1 MRLSNFRYTLPKTR
15 IADHPV
21 EPRDSCKMMV
31 LNRRKKEIEHKKFED
46 IASYFKKGD
55 LLILNNSKVFPAKI
69 FGQKEKTDAKIEV
82 FLLRVLNREA
92 GLWDVLVDPARKVR
106 VGNKIYFEED
116 VVAEVVD
123 NTTSRGRTMRFLNP
137 ETDVFSLVDRIGNVP
152 LPPYF
157 TRKSKETDKE
167 NYQTV
172 YASQTGAVVAPMA
185 GMHFTMPLLQKIQK
199 LGVKILPITLH
210 PSLSTFNAIEVEDV
224 SKHKMDS
231 EYFNIPYQTAMEINE
246 TKIKKS
252 GRVIAVGTTTC
263 RVLEANA
270 TVDGKIKFG
279 QGWTD
284 KFIYPPYQFKVTDA
298 LITNFQQPETTLLM
312 AVSAFTEHR
321 FLMDS
326 YKTALKNDYRFL
338 AYGDAMF
345 IH

>member
-1 MRLSNFRYTLPKTR
+1 MRLSNFRYTLPKSK
-15 IADHPV
+15 IAEEPSV
-21 EPRDSCKMMV
+21 PRDQCKMMV
-31 LNRRKKEIEHKKFED
+31 LNRRKKDIEHKVFED

-55 LLILNNSKVFPAKI
+55 LLVLNNSRVFPAKI

-82 FLLRVLNREA
+82 FLLRVLNKEA

-123 NTTSRGRTMRFLNP
+123 NTTSRGRTIRFLNP
-137 ETDVFSLVDRIGNVP
+137 DIDVFSLVERIGTIP

-157 TRKSKETDKE
+157 TRSPISSDKE

-185 GMHFTMPLLQKIQK
+185 GLHFTMPLLQKIQK

-246 TKIKKS
+246 TKLNKS

-279 QGWTD
+279 RGWTD

-298 LITNFQQPETTLLM
+298 LVTIFQLPETTLLM
-312 AVSAFTEHR
+312 AVSAFAEHR
-321 FLMDS
+321 LLMEA
-326 YKTALKNDYRFL
+326 YKLALKEDYRFL

-345 IH
+345 IY

>member
-1 MRLSNFRYTLPKTR
+1 MRLSNFRYTLPKSK
-15 IADHPV
+15 IA
-21 EPRDSCKMMV
+21 EETSTPRDKCKMMV
-31 LNRRKKEIEHKKFED
+31 LNRRKKDIEHKVFED

-55 LLILNNSKVFPAKI
+55 LLVLNNSRVFPAKI

-82 FLLRVLNREA
+82 FLLRVLNKEA

-106 VGNKIYFEED
+106 VGNKIYFDED

-123 NTTSRGRTMRFLNP
+123 NTTSRGRTIRFLNP
-137 ETDVFSLVDRIGNVP
+137 DINVFSLVERIGTIP

-157 TRKSKETDKE
+157 TRQPIASDKE

-185 GMHFTMPLLQKIQK
+185 GLHFTMPLLQKIQK
-199 LGVKILPITLH
+199 IGVKILPITLH

-231 EYFNIPYQTAMEINE
+231 EYFNIPYQTAMEIND
-246 TKIKKS
+246 TKVNKT
-252 GRVIAVGTTTC
+252 GRIIAVGTTTC

-279 QGWTD
+279 RGWTD

-298 LITNFQQPETTLLM
+298 LVTNFQLPETTLLM
-312 AVSAFTEHR
+312 AVSAFAEHR
-321 FLMDS
+321 LLMEA
-326 YKTALKNDYRFL
+326 YKSALKEDYRFL

>member
-1 MRLSNFRYTLPKTR
+1 MRLSNFRYTLPKAK
-15 IADHPV
+15 IADEPV
-21 EPRDSCKMMV
+21 SPRDKCKMMV
-31 LNRRKKEIEHKKFED
+31 LNRRKKDIEHKLFED
-46 IASYFKKGD
+46 IVSYFKKGD
-55 LLILNNSKVFPAKI
+55 LLVLNNSRVFPAKI

-82 FLLRVLNREA
+82 FLLRVLNKEA

-123 NTTSRGRTMRFLNP
+123 NTTSRGRTIRFLNP
-137 ETDVFSLVDRIGNVP
+137 DIDVFNLVERIGNIP

-157 TRKSKETDKE
+157 TRPARESDRE

-185 GMHFTMPLLQKIQK
+185 GLHFTMPLLQKIQK

-231 EYFNIPYQTAMEINE
+231 EYFNIPYPTAMEINE
-246 TKIKKS
+246 TKVNKT

-279 QGWTD
+279 RGWTD

-312 AVSAFTEHR
+312 TVSAFAEHR
-321 FLMDS
+321 LLMEA
-326 YKTALKNDYRFL
+326 YKTGLKGDYMFL
-338 AYGDAMF
+338 AYGDTMF
-345 IH
+345 IY

>member
-1 MRLSNFRYTLPKTR
+1 MRLSNFRYTLPKTK
-15 IADHPV
+15 IADQPT
-21 EPRDSCKMMV
+21 EPRDKCRLMV
-31 LNRRKKEIEHKKFED
+31 LNRRKKDIEHKVFDD
-46 IASYFKKGD
+46 IVSYFKKGD
-55 LLILNNSKVFPAKI
+55 LLILNNSRVFPAKI

-82 FLLRVLNREA
+82 FLLRVLNKEA

-123 NTTSRGRTMRFLNP
+123 NTTSRGRTIRFLNP
-137 ETDVFSLVDRIGNVP
+137 EIDVFSLVERIGNIP

-157 TRKSKETDKE
+157 TRVPVPSDKE

-172 YASQTGAVVAPMA
+172 YANQTGAVVAPMA
-185 GMHFTMPLLQKIQK
+185 GLHFTMPLLQKIQK
-199 LGVKILPITLH
+199 IGVKILPITLH

-246 TKIKKS
+246 TKINKT
-252 GRVIAVGTTTC
+252 GRIIAVGTTTC

-279 QGWTD
+279 RGWTD

-298 LITNFQQPETTLLM
+298 LLTNFQQPETTLLM
-312 AVSAFTEHR
+312 AVSAFAEHR
-321 FLMDS
+321 LLMEA
-326 YKTALKNDYRFL
+326 YKTALKGDYQFL

>member
-31 LNRRKKEIEHKKFED
+31 LNRRKKEIEHKTFED

-116 VVAEVVD
+116 VVAKWSTIPPHAVAPSGSSIPKPMCSAWSTE
-123 NTTSRGRTMRFLNP
+123 SAMFP
-137 ETDVFSLVDRIGNVP
+137 S
-152 LPPYF
+152 PYF
-157 TRKSKETDKE
+157 TRKSKEADKE

-172 YASQTGAVVAPMA
+172 YASQTGAVVAQWQGCISPC
-185 GMHFTMPLLQKIQK
+185 P
-199 LGVKILPITLH
+199 H
-210 PSLSTFNAIEVEDV
+210 PENPETRRQDSSHYSSPKLSTFHAIEVEDV

-231 EYFNIPYQTAMEINE
+231 EYFNIPTRPPWRSTRQ
-246 TKIKKS
+246 KSKKN

-298 LITNFQQPETTLLM
+298 LVTNFQQPETTLLM
-312 AVSAFTEHR
+312 VVSAFAEHR

-326 YKTALKNDYRFL
+326 YKTALKSDYRFL

>member
-116 VVAEVVD
+116 VVAEVID
-123 NTTSRGRTMRFLNP
+123 NTTSRGRTIRFLNP

>member
-1 MRLSNFRYTLPKTR
+1 MRLSNFRYTLPKTK
-15 IADHPV
+15 IAD
-21 EPRDSCKMMV
+21 ELASPREKCKMMV
-31 LNRRKKEIEHKKFED
+31 LNRRRKDFEHKVFDD
-46 IASYFKKGD
+46 IVSYFKKGD
-55 LLILNNSKVFPAKI
+55 LLVLNNSRVFPAKI

-82 FLLRVLNREA
+82 FLLRVLNKEA

-123 NTTSRGRTMRFLNP
+123 NTTSRGRTIRFLNP
-137 ETDVFSLVDRIGNVP
+137 DIDVFSLVERIGSIP

-157 TRKSKETDKE
+157 TRPPRETDKE

-172 YASQTGAVVAPMA
+172 YASETGAVVAPMA
-185 GMHFTMPLLQKIQK
+185 GLHFTMPILQKIQK
-199 LGVKILPITLH
+199 IGVKILPITLH
-210 PSLSTFNAIEVEDV
+210 PSLSTFSAIEVEDV

-246 TKIKKS
+246 TKVNKT
-252 GRVIAVGTTTC
+252 GRVFAVGTTTL

-279 QGWTD
+279 RGWTD
-284 KFIYPPYQFKVTDA
+284 KFIYPPYQFKVVDA
-298 LITNFQQPETTLLM
+298 LLTNFQQPETTLLM
-312 AVSAFTEHR
+312 AVSAFAEHR
-321 FLMDS
+321 LLMEA
-326 YKTALKNDYRFL
+326 YKAALKEDYLFL

>member
-1 MRLSNFRYTLPKTR
+1 MRLSNFRYTLPKSK
-15 IADHPV
+15 IAEEPCI
-21 EPRDSCKMMV
+21 PRDQCKMMV
-31 LNRRKKEIEHKKFED
+31 LNRRKKDIEHKVFED

-55 LLILNNSKVFPAKI
+55 LLVLNNSRVFPAKI

-123 NTTSRGRTMRFLNP
+123 NTTSRGRTIRFLNP
-137 ETDVFSLVDRIGNVP
+137 DIDVFSLVERIGTIP

-157 TRKSKETDKE
+157 TRSPIASDKE

-185 GMHFTMPLLQKIQK
+185 GLHFTMPLLQKIQK

-246 TKIKKS
+246 TKLNKT

-279 QGWTD
+279 RGWTD

-298 LITNFQQPETTLLM
+298 LVTNFQLPETTLLM
-312 AVSAFTEHR
+312 AVSAFAEHR
-321 FLMDS
+321 LLMEA
-326 YKTALKNDYRFL
+326 YKIALKEDYRFL

-345 IH
+345 IY

>member
-1 MRLSNFRYTLPKTR
+1 MRLSNFRYTLPKTK
-15 IADHPV
+15 IAD
-21 EPRDSCKMMV
+21 EPSSPREKCKMMV
-31 LNRRKKEIEHKKFED
+31 LNRRKKDIEHKSFED
-46 IASYFKKGD
+46 IVSYFKKGD
-55 LLILNNSKVFPAKI
+55 LLVLNNSKVFPAKI

-82 FLLRVLNREA
+82 FLLRVLNKEA

-106 VGNKIYFEED
+106 VGNKIYFDED

-123 NTTSRGRTMRFLNP
+123 NTTSRGRTIRFLNP
-137 ETDVFSLVDRIGNVP
+137 DIDVFSLVDRIGNIP

-157 TRKSKETDKE
+157 TRPPRESDRED
-167 NYQTV
+167 YQTV
-172 YASQTGAVVAPMA
+172 YASETGSVVAPMA
-185 GMHFTMPLLQKIQK
+185 GLHFTMPILEKIK
-199 LGVKILPITLH
+199 KIGVKILPITLH

-246 TKIKKS
+246 TKVNKS
-252 GRVIAVGTTTC
+252 GRIIAVGTTTC

-279 QGWTD
+279 KGWTD
-284 KFIYPPYQFKVTDA
+284 KFIYPPYQFKVVDA
-298 LITNFQQPETTLLM
+298 LLTNFQQPETTLLM
-312 AVSAFTEHR
+312 TVSAFAEHR
-321 FLMDS
+321 LLMEA
-326 YKTALKNDYRFL
+326 YKSALKEDYQFL

>member
-1 MRLSNFRYTLPKTR
+1 
-15 IADHPV
+15 
-21 EPRDSCKMMV
+21 
-31 LNRRKKEIEHKKFED
+31 
-46 IASYFKKGD
+46 
-55 LLILNNSKVFPAKI
+55 
-69 FGQKEKTDAKIEV
+69 
-82 FLLRVLNREA
+82 
-92 GLWDVLVDPARKVR
+92 
-106 VGNKIYFEED
+106 
-116 VVAEVVD
+116 VVD
-123 NTTSRGRTMRFLNP
+123 NTTSRGRTIRFLNP
-137 ETDVFSLVDRIGNVP
+137 DIDVFSLVERIGTIP

-157 TRKSKETDKE
+157 TRDARESDKE

-185 GMHFTMPLLQKIQK
+185 GLHFTMPLLQKIQK
-199 LGVKILPITLH
+199 MGVKILPITLH

-246 TKIKKS
+246 TKINKT

-279 QGWTD
+279 RGWTD

-312 AVSAFTEHR
+312 AVSAFAEHR
-321 FLMDS
+321 LLMDA
-326 YKTALKNDYRFL
+326 YKTALKGDYQFL

-345 IH
+345 IY

>member
-1 MRLSNFRYTLPKTR
+1 MRLSNFRYTLPKTK
-15 IADHPV
+15 IADHPA

-31 LNRRKKEIEHKKFED
+31 LNRRKKDIEHKVFED

-55 LLILNNSKVFPAKI
+55 LLILNNSRVFPAKI

-106 VGNKIYFEED
+106 VGNKIYFDED

-123 NTTSRGRTMRFLNP
+123 NTTSRGRTIRFLNP
-137 ETDVFSLVDRIGNVP
+137 EIDVFSLVDRIGNVP

-157 TRKSKETDKE
+157 TRKSKESDKE

-172 YASQTGAVVAPMA
+172 YANQTGSVVAPMA
-185 GMHFTMPLLQKIQK
+185 GLHFTMPLLQKIQK
-199 LGVKILPITLH
+199 IGVKVLPITLH

-246 TKIKKS
+246 TKMKKT

-298 LITNFQQPETTLLM
+298 LVTNFQQPETTLLM
-312 AVSAFTEHR
+312 VVSAFAEHR
-321 FLMDS
+321 LLMDA
-326 YKTALKNDYRFL
+326 YKVALKSDYKFL

>member
-123 NTTSRGRTMRFLNP
+123 NTTSRGRTIRFLNP

>member
-246 TKIKKS
+246 TKIQKKRTGHCS
-252 GRVIAVGTTTC
+252 RHHHLPG
-263 RVLEANA
+263 
-270 TVDGKIKFG
+270 
-279 QGWTD
+279 
-284 KFIYPPYQFKVTDA
+284 
-298 LITNFQQPETTLLM
+298 
-312 AVSAFTEHR
+312 S
-321 FLMDS
+321 
-326 YKTALKNDYRFL
+326 
-338 AYGDAMF
+338 
-345 IH
+345 

>member
-116 VVAEVVD
+116 VVAEVID

>member
-15 IADHPV
+15 IADHPA

-31 LNRRKKEIEHKKFED
+31 LNRRKKDIEHKVFED
-46 IASYFKKGD
+46 IASYFRKGD
-55 LLILNNSKVFPAKI
+55 LLILNNSRVFPAKI

-106 VGNKIYFEED
+106 VGNKIYFDED

-123 NTTSRGRTMRFLNP
+123 NTTSRGRTIRFLNP
-137 ETDVFSLVDRIGNVP
+137 EIDVFSLVDRIGTVP

-157 TRKSKETDKE
+157 TRKAKDADKE

-172 YASQTGAVVAPMA
+172 YASQTGSVVAPMA
-185 GMHFTMPLLQKIQK
+185 GMHFTMPLLEKIK
-199 LGVKILPITLH
+199 KMGVKILPITLH
-210 PSLSTFNAIEVEDV
+210 PSLSTFSAIEVEDV

-298 LITNFQQPETTLLM
+298 LLTNFQQPETTLLM
-312 AVSAFTEHR
+312 VVSAFAEHR
-321 FLMDS
+321 LLMDA
-326 YKTALKNDYRFL
+326 YKVALKNDYKFL

>member
-1 MRLSNFRYTLPKTR
+1 MRLSNFRFNLPKTR
-15 IADHPV
+15 IADRP
-21 EPRDSCKMMV
+21 EENREDCKLMV
-31 LNRRKKEIEHKKFED
+31 LNRRKKDIDHKAFSD
-46 IASYFKKGD
+46 IVSYFKKGD
-55 LLILNNSKVFPAKI
+55 LLVLNNSRVFPAKI

-82 FLLRVLNREA
+82 FLLRELNKEA

-106 VGNKIYFEED
+106 VGNKIYFQDD

-123 NTTSRGRTMRFLNP
+123 NTTSRGRTIRFLNP
-137 ETDVFSLVDRIGNVP
+137 EIDVFDLVEKIGTVP

-157 TRKSKETDKE
+157 SRKPDDADRQD
-167 NYQTV
+167 YQTV

-185 GMHFTMPLLQKIQK
+185 GLHFTMPILEEIKK
-199 LGVKILPITLH
+199 KGVKILQVTLH
-210 PSLSTFNAIEVEDV
+210 PSLSSFNAIEVEDV

-246 TKIKKS
+246 TKLNKS

-270 TVDGKIKFG
+270 TVEGKIKFG

-284 KFIYPPYQFKVTDA
+284 KFIYPPYQFKVTDG
-298 LITNFQQPETTLLM
+298 LIANFQQPETTLLM
-312 AVSAFTEHR
+312 MVSAFAEYR
-321 FLMDS
+321 LLMDA
-326 YKTALKNDYRFL
+326 YKIALKKDYRFL

>member
-1 MRLSNFRYTLPKTR
+1 MRLSNFRYTLPRTK
-15 IADHPV
+15 IAD
-21 EPRDSCKMMV
+21 ELASPRDKCRLMV
-31 LNRRKKEIEHKKFED
+31 LNRRKKEIEHKVFDD
-46 IASYFKKGD
+46 ITSYLKKGD
-55 LLILNNSKVFPAKI
+55 LLILNNSRVFPAKI

-123 NTTSRGRTMRFLNP
+123 NTTSRGRTIRFLNP
-137 ETDVFSLVDRIGNVP
+137 DIDVFSLVERIGTVP

-157 TRKSKETDKE
+157 SRTARDADKE

-185 GMHFTMPLLQKIQK
+185 GLHFTMPLLQKIQK
-199 LGVKILPITLH
+199 MGVKILPITLH

-246 TKIKKS
+246 TKMHKS

-279 QGWTD
+279 RGWTD

-298 LITNFQQPETTLLM
+298 LLTNFQQPETTLLM
-312 AVSAFTEHR
+312 AVSAFAEHR
-321 FLMDS
+321 LLMEA
-326 YKTALKNDYRFL
+326 YKTALKGDYQFL

-345 IH
+345 IY

>member
-1 MRLSNFRYTLPKTR
+1 MRLSNFRYTLPKTKV
-15 IADHPV
+15 ADQPTS
-21 EPRDSCKMMV
+21 PRDKCKLMV
-31 LNRRKKEIEHKKFED
+31 LNRRKKDIEHKVFDE
-46 IASYFKKGD
+46 ITSYFKKGD
-55 LLILNNSKVFPAKI
+55 LLILNNSRVFPAKI

-82 FLLRVLNREA
+82 FLLRVLNKEA

-106 VGNKIYFEED
+106 VGNKIYFDED

-123 NTTSRGRTMRFLNP
+123 NTTSRGRTIRFLNP
-137 ETDVFSLVDRIGNVP
+137 EIDVFSLVERIGSIP

-157 TRKSKETDKE
+157 TRPPEASDKE

-185 GMHFTMPLLQKIQK
+185 GLHFTMPLLEKIK
-199 LGVKILPITLH
+199 KMGVKILPITLH

-231 EYFNIPYQTAMEINE
+231 EYFNIPYQTAMEINDA
-246 TKIKKS
+246 KINKT
-252 GRVIAVGTTTC
+252 GRIIAVGTTTC

-279 QGWTD
+279 RGWTD

-298 LITNFQQPETTLLM
+298 LVTNFQLPETTLLM
-312 AVSAFTEHR
+312 AVSAFAEHR
-321 FLMDS
+321 LLMDA
-326 YKTALKNDYRFL
+326 YKVALKGDYQFL

>member
-1 MRLSNFRYTLPKTR
+1 MRLSNFRYTLPKTK

-21 EPRDSCKMMV
+21 SPRDSCKLMV
-31 LNRRKKEIEHKKFED
+31 LNRRKKEIEHKVFED
-46 IASYFKKGD
+46 IVSYFKKGD
-55 LLILNNSKVFPAKI
+55 LLVVNNSRVFPAKI

-82 FLLRVLNREA
+82 FLLRVLNKDA

-106 VGNKIYFEED
+106 VGNKIYFDED

-123 NTTSRGRTMRFLNP
+123 NTTSRGRTIRFLNP
-137 ETDVFSLVDRIGNVP
+137 EIDVFSLVKRIGHVP

-157 TRKSKETDKE
+157 TRKPKETDKE

-185 GMHFTMPLLQKIQK
+185 GLHFTMPLLQKIQK
-199 LGVKILPITLH
+199 IGVKILPVTLH

-246 TKIKKS
+246 TKINKT

-279 QGWTD
+279 RGWTD

-298 LITNFQQPETTLLM
+298 LLTNFQQPETTLLM
-312 AVSAFTEHR
+312 VVSAFAEHR
-321 FLMDS
+321 LLMEA
-326 YKTALKNDYRFL
+326 YKTAMKSDYQFL

>member
-152 LPPYF
+152 LPPI
-157 TRKSKETDKE
+157 SPG
-167 NYQTV
+167 N
-172 YASQTGAVVAPMA
+172 
-185 GMHFTMPLLQKIQK
+185 QKKRTKRTIR
-199 LGVKILPITLH
+199 
-210 PSLSTFNAIEVEDV
+210 PSTPARQAQL
-224 SKHKMDS
+224 
-231 EYFNIPYQTAMEINE
+231 
-246 TKIKKS
+246 
-252 GRVIAVGTTTC
+252 
-263 RVLEANA
+263 
-270 TVDGKIKFG
+270 
-279 QGWTD
+279 
-284 KFIYPPYQFKVTDA
+284 
-298 LITNFQQPETTLLM
+298 
-312 AVSAFTEHR
+312 
-321 FLMDS
+321 
-326 YKTALKNDYRFL
+326 
-338 AYGDAMF
+338 
-345 IH
+345 

>member
-1 MRLSNFRYTLPKTR
+1 MRLSNFRYTLPKTK
-15 IADHPV
+15 IADHPA

-31 LNRRKKEIEHKKFED
+31 LNRRKKDIEHKVFED

-55 LLILNNSKVFPAKI
+55 LLILNNSRVFPAKI

-106 VGNKIYFEED
+106 VGNKIYFDED

-123 NTTSRGRTMRFLNP
+123 NTTSRGRTIRFLNP
-137 ETDVFSLVDRIGNVP
+137 EIDVFSLVDRIGNVP

-157 TRKSKETDKE
+157 TRKSKDSDKE

-172 YASQTGAVVAPMA
+172 YANQTGSVVAPMA
-185 GMHFTMPLLQKIQK
+185 GLHFTMPLLQKIQK
-199 LGVKILPITLH
+199 IGVKVLPITLH

-246 TKIKKS
+246 TKMKKT

-298 LITNFQQPETTLLM
+298 LVTNFQQPETTLLM
-312 AVSAFTEHR
+312 VVSAFAEHR
-321 FLMDS
+321 LLMDA
-326 YKTALKNDYRFL
+326 YKVALKSDYKFL

>member
-1 MRLSNFRYTLPKTR
+1 
-15 IADHPV
+15 
-21 EPRDSCKMMV
+21 
-31 LNRRKKEIEHKKFED
+31 
-46 IASYFKKGD
+46 
-55 LLILNNSKVFPAKI
+55 
-69 FGQKEKTDAKIEV
+69 
-82 FLLRVLNREA
+82 
-92 GLWDVLVDPARKVR
+92 LWDVLVDPARKVR

-123 NTTSRGRTMRFLNP
+123 NTTSRGRTIRFLNP
-137 ETDVFSLVDRIGNVP
+137 DIDVFSLVERIGTIP

-157 TRKSKETDKE
+157 TRSPIESDRE

-185 GMHFTMPLLQKIQK
+185 GLHFTMPLLQKIQK
-199 LGVKILPITLH
+199 IGVKILPITLH

-246 TKIKKS
+246 TKINKT

-279 QGWTD
+279 RGWTD

-298 LITNFQQPETTLLM
+298 LVTNFQLPETTLLM
-312 AVSAFTEHR
+312 AVSAFAEHR
-321 FLMDS
+321 LLMDA
-326 YKTALKNDYRFL
+326 YKTALKEDYRFL

>member
-1 MRLSNFRYTLPKTR
+1 MRLSNFRYTLPKSK
-15 IADHPV
+15 IAEEPSV
-21 EPRDSCKMMV
+21 PRDQCKMMV
-31 LNRRKKEIEHKKFED
+31 LNRRKKDIEHKVFED

-55 LLILNNSKVFPAKI
+55 LLVLNNSRVFPAKI

-82 FLLRVLNREA
+82 FLLRVLNKEA

-123 NTTSRGRTMRFLNP
+123 NTTSRGRTIRFLNP
-137 ETDVFSLVDRIGNVP
+137 DIDVFSLVERIGTIP

-157 TRKSKETDKE
+157 TRSPIGSDKE

-185 GMHFTMPLLQKIQK
+185 GLHFTMPLLQKIQK

-231 EYFNIPYQTAMEINE
+231 EYFNIPYQTAMEINDAKLNK
-246 TKIKKS
+246 T
-252 GRVIAVGTTTC
+252 GRIIAVGTTTC

-279 QGWTD
+279 RGWTD

-298 LITNFQQPETTLLM
+298 LITNFQLPETTLLM
-312 AVSAFTEHR
+312 AVSAFAEHR
-321 FLMDS
+321 LLMEA
-326 YKTALKNDYRFL
+326 YKTALKEDYRFL

-345 IH
+345 IY

>member
-1 MRLSNFRYTLPKTR
+1 MRLSNFRYTLPKSK
-15 IADHPV
+15 IAEEPSV
-21 EPRDSCKMMV
+21 PRDQCKMMV
-31 LNRRKKEIEHKKFED
+31 LNRRKKDIEHKVFED

-55 LLILNNSKVFPAKI
+55 LLVLNNSRVFPAKI

-82 FLLRVLNREA
+82 FLLRVLNKEA

-123 NTTSRGRTMRFLNP
+123 NTTSRGRTIRFLNP
-137 ETDVFSLVDRIGNVP
+137 DIDVFSLVERIGTIP

-157 TRKSKETDKE
+157 TRSPIGSDKE

-185 GMHFTMPLLQKIQK
+185 GLHFTMPLLQKIQK

-231 EYFNIPYQTAMEINE
+231 EYFNIPYQTAMEINDAKLNK
-246 TKIKKS
+246 T
-252 GRVIAVGTTTC
+252 GRIIAVGTTTC

-279 QGWTD
+279 RGWTD

-298 LITNFQQPETTLLM
+298 LITNFQLPETTLLM
-312 AVSAFTEHR
+312 AVSAFAEHR
-321 FLMDS
+321 LLMEA
-326 YKTALKNDYRFL
+326 YKLALKEDYRFL

>member
-1 MRLSNFRYTLPKTR
+1 MRLSNFRYTLPKSK
-15 IADHPV
+15 IAEEPSV
-21 EPRDSCKMMV
+21 PRDQCKMMV
-31 LNRRKKEIEHKKFED
+31 LNRRKKDIEHKVFED

-55 LLILNNSKVFPAKI
+55 LLVLNNSRVFPAKI

-82 FLLRVLNREA
+82 FLLRVLNKEA

-123 NTTSRGRTMRFLNP
+123 NTTSRGRTIRFLNP
-137 ETDVFSLVDRIGNVP
+137 DIDVFSLVERIGTIP

-157 TRKSKETDKE
+157 TRSPIGSDKE

-185 GMHFTMPLLQKIQK
+185 GLHFTMPLLQKIQK

-246 TKIKKS
+246 TKLNKT
-252 GRVIAVGTTTC
+252 GRIIAVGTTTC

-279 QGWTD
+279 RGWTD

-298 LITNFQQPETTLLM
+298 LVTNFQLPETTLLM
-312 AVSAFTEHR
+312 AVSAFAEHR
-321 FLMDS
+321 LLMEA
-326 YKTALKNDYRFL
+326 YKTALKEDYRFL

-345 IH
+345 IY

>member
-1 MRLSNFRYTLPKTR
+1 MRLSNFRYGLPKAK
-15 IADHPV
+15 IADQPV
-21 EPRDSCKMMV
+21 DKRDACKLMV
-31 LNRRKKEIEHKKFED
+31 LDRSQKSIEHKVFSD

-55 LLILNNSKVFPAKI
+55 LLVLNNSRVFPAKI
-69 FGQKEKTDAKIEV
+69 FGQKGKTDAKIEV
-82 FLLRVLNREA
+82 FLLRELNKEA

-106 VGNKIYFEED
+106 VGNKIYFQDD

-123 NTTSRGRTMRFLNP
+123 NTTSRGRTIRFLNP
-137 ETDVFSLVDRIGNVP
+137 EIDVFDLVENIGTVP

-157 TRKSKETDKE
+157 SRKTDASDRE

-185 GMHFTMPLLQKIQK
+185 GLHFTMPLLEKIK
-199 LGVKILPITLH
+199 KKGVKILQITLH
-210 PSLSTFNAIEVEDV
+210 PSLSSFNAIEVEDV
-224 SKHKMDS
+224 SKHKMDL
-231 EYFNIPYQTAMEINE
+231 EYFNVPYQTAMEINE
-246 TKIKKS
+246 TKLNKS

-284 KFIYPPYQFKVTDA
+284 KFIYPPYKFKVTDA
-298 LITNFQQPETTLLM
+298 LVTNFQLPETTLLM
-312 AVSAFTEHR
+312 MVCAFAEYR
-321 FLMDS
+321 LLMDA
-326 YKTALKNDYRFL
+326 YKTALKSDYRFL

-345 IH
+345 IY